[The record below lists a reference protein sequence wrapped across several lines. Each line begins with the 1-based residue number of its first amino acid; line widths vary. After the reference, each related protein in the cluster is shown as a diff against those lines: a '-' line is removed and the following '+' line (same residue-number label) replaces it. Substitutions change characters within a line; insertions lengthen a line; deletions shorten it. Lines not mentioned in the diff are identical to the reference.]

1 MDTTF
6 TFRMSTKQRAKLRRR
21 AKLSGKSEAE
31 FLRDVLERELDDRP
45 MGERIGHLAGTVSLK
60 GVRLDPWRAQIKE
73 RNWRE

>member
-31 FLRDVLERELDDRP
+31 FLRVFLSESWT
-45 MGERIGHLAGTVSLK
+45 IGQWAN
-60 GVRLDPWRAQIKE
+60 A
-73 RNWRE
+73 